1 MNHPL
6 SANNHT
12 MHIARQVQKQT
23 KRRFKLK
30 TRTRLILVLFGSI
43 AIVTAWFLPWYVM
56 DYFLSPSAFQTAM
69 HSGHYDALAELSGD
83 QHDIQLYGTN
93 IVQIQ
98 YSGAELAQKGF
109 IHVDRTDLL
118 WWLGLVALTLIAVKA
133 DELMGYQGVV
143 GVVKNIID
151 GVKVLGLIGQ
161 VGFFLWY
168 SIQATSRAWVTNTAT
183 TLMVHDL
190 GSNNGLLHM
199 TTGMSVGLISLA
211 LGLLLSSI
219 GVMTGDKAQDNSYN
233 PSKWSGIASLTA
245 TACLVIGLVYFF
257 ISYAIFL

>member
-1 MNHPL
+1 MGHPL
-6 SANNHT
+6 SAGNPAVNIPQH
-12 MHIARQVQKQT
+12 VQKYT

-43 AIVTAWFLPWYVM
+43 AIVTAWFLPWYVV
-56 DYFLSPSAFQTAM
+56 DYFLSPSAFETAM

-83 QHDIQLYGTN
+83 AQDVKLYGTN

-98 YSGAELAQKGF
+98 YSGADLAGKGF
-109 IHVDRTDLL
+109 IQVSRTDLYR
-118 WWLGLVALTLIAVKA
+118 WLGLVGLTLLAVKA
-133 DELMGYQGVV
+133 DEVMGYEGVV
-143 GVVKNIID
+143 GVVKKIID
-151 GVKVLGLIGQ
+151 GAKVLGLIGQ
-161 VGFFLWY
+161 VAYFLWY

-183 TLMVHDL
+183 VLMVRDL
-190 GSNNGLLHM
+190 GSSNGLLHM
-199 TTGMSVGLISLA
+199 TVGISVGLISLA

-219 GVMTGDKAQDNSYN
+219 GVLTGDKAQDNSYN

-257 ISYAIFL
+257 INIALFL